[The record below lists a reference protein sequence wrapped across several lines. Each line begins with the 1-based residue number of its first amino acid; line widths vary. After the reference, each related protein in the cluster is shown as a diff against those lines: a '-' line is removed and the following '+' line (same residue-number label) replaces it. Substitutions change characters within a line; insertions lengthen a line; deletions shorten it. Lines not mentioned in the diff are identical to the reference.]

1 MRLWKCAL
9 IDNAPNE
16 EDSGISGCQMANA
29 EAGFTG
35 ESSPTPDQKRGL
47 AATLALLVVTARRVP
62 RFADKFDGWTPAPG
76 GCHQNVDRW
85 VESHPGQKAVRGWL
99 DVSFLALPPA
109 RRFTAHSVVAD
120 EHGDLFDVTLG
131 ASDPGCAFIRHPD
144 SDGNFFYYAFTP
156 GEHTIEYVPPV
167 QAIR

>member
-1 MRLWKCAL
+1 
-9 IDNAPNE
+9 
-16 EDSGISGCQMANA
+16 MANA
-29 EAGFTG
+29 ELSFTR
-35 ESSPTPDQKRGL
+35 EPSPTSDQKREL
-47 AATLALLVVTARRVP
+47 AATLVLLALTAQRVL
-62 RFADKFDGWTPAPG
+62 RVADKFDAWTPTLGA
-76 GCHQNVDRW
+76 CHENVRRW
-85 VESHPGQKAVRGWL
+85 VESHPAHKAVRGWL

-131 ASDPGCAFIRHPD
+131 ASDPGCTFIRHPG
-144 SDGNFFYYAFTP
+144 SDEDFFYYAFTP